1 VVEHDQDSH
10 DDLLRLFARQ
20 LLQIKLLSVKHFCY
34 ARSVTRNG
42 LPDELPDDLA
52 TFWRLV
58 RRLAGLMDR
67 EGDALCRRELGISLP
82 QFLVLS
88 VVDAHPGRLSQQAI
102 ADRLG
107 LTKGTVSRQID
118 NAVSAGLMTVR
129 VAPHTRR
136 EHAVALTSAGA
147 AIVRKGDALLADAR
161 DALRESLDSRQ
172 LPVVISALQAAVQ
185 TIERENS
192 P

>member
-1 VVEHDQDSH
+1 VEHSD
-10 DDLLRLFARQ
+10 
-20 LLQIKLLSVKHFCY
+20 
-34 ARSVTRNG
+34 

-52 TFWRLV
+52 TLWYLI
-58 RRLAGLMDR
+58 RRIAAVMDR
-67 EGDALCRRELGISLP
+67 QGDALCRSELGISLA

-88 VVDAHPGRLSQQAI
+88 VVDAYPGRLSQQAI

-118 NAVSAGLMTVR
+118 AAAAARLMSVQ

-136 EHAVALTSAGA
+136 ENAVALTKAGTA
-147 AIVRKGDALLADAR
+147 LVRKGDALMHGSRTAMLGALAPAELPTVVG
-161 DALRESLDSRQ
+161 ALR
-172 LPVVISALQAAVQ
+172 ALLRILEEPAD
-185 TIERENS
+185 